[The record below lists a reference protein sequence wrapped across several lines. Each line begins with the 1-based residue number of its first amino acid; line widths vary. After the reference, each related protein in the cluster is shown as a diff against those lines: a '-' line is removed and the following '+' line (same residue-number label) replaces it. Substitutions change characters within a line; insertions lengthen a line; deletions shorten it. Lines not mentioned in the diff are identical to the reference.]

1 MSERD
6 GLLAAVLADPAAD
19 LPRLVYADYLDDT
32 GDTLDRARAELIRT
46 QVELARAGP
55 DSPHHL
61 TLRAVEQRLLEL
73 HAKDWLRPLRG
84 KGEPF
89 QNSGAHGQFR
99 RGFVEVVWMPALV
112 YARRAEKLMARV
124 PVRELRLTMA
134 NLDGLALA
142 LAHPA
147 TARLPGLELSGLQL
161 GDAAAFQLVESAAW
175 RQSLEVVRVRACN
188 LTAAA
193 AEAMVES
200 PAPKLREL
208 DATENAIPPEWV
220 ARLKARYGAGAVHA

>member
-1 MSERD
+1 MTERD
-6 GLLAAVLADPAAD
+6 ALLAAVLADPAAD
-19 LPRLVYADYLDDT
+19 LPRLVYADYLDDY
-32 GDTLDRARAELIRT
+32 GDALERARAELIRT
-46 QVELARAGP
+46 QIELTRAEP
-55 DSPHHL
+55 DSLHYL
-61 TLRAVEQRLLEL
+61 ALRSVERRLLDL
-73 HAKDWLRPLRG
+73 HTKDWLRPLRM

-112 YARRAEKLMARV
+112 YARRAEKLLARV

-147 TARLPGLELSGLQL
+147 TAKLPGLELSGLQL

-175 RQSLEVVRVRACN
+175 RQSLEVVRLRACN

-193 AEAMVES
+193 AGAMVES

-208 DATENAIPPEWV
+208 DLAENAIPPEWL
-220 ARLKARYGAGAVHA
+220 ARLRGHYGPGAVRA